1 MTNQEKTLI
10 ENNGTIPVVHVF
22 ATKTMR
28 RQWDDQ
34 HPDCH
39 EPQAGELEDAIHR
52 IAETREQATRL
63 RPLVEEMG
71 AWLATDRARETCGA
85 TYPAILERYRIVA
98 RQAKQVEPW
107 TWDGSIAGLRSMPP
121 VSDAYYD
128 LTGETPGTLGDIIRH
143 R

>member
-22 ATKTMR
+22 ATETMR
-28 RQWDDQ
+28 RQWGSQ

-39 EPQAGELEDAIHR
+39 EPQAGELEDALHC

-71 AWLATDRARETCGA
+71 A
-85 TYPAILERYRIVA
+85 
-98 RQAKQVEPW
+98 
-107 TWDGSIAGLRSMPP
+107 
-121 VSDAYYD
+121 
-128 LTGETPGTLGDIIRH
+128 
-143 R
+143 